1 MRRLVTFRRSLT
13 ARLAL
18 AFVAVAIASIA
29 VLGGLA
35 LVSARREVAG
45 LVARQRDRD
54 ATEITAALSAAYAT
68 SNGFADA
75 DLSAAFALAAAARAD
90 LVVLDVDGQPVAT
103 PPPAPDDMMAQMR
116 SVMADGPGPLGPP
129 RNTLVVVG
137 GRRVGAARLRFPA
150 AGLDAPERQVA
161 AALSRNVVAGAVM
174 AAVVALLVG
183 LVVSRRLSRPVVA
196 LTDAA
201 RRLEAGERSVRTG
214 MAGAPGQVGELATA
228 FDQMAD
234 ALDRHDELRRNLVAD
249 VAHELRT
256 PLTILRASSE
266 ELVDGLAMPSPDRL
280 SSLHDEVLRLGAV
293 VADLETLASA
303 EAAGLRLDR
312 RTVALDVVAAD
323 AIESLRPRFR
333 EAGLT
338 LVTDLGSVAV
348 DGDPARLR
356 QLVVNL
362 LMNAVKYTPAGG
374 TVTIGVAAL
383 VDLALLEVTDT
394 GVGVPSDEVPHL
406 FERFWR
412 GSSGHGKAGSGIGL
426 AIVAELAKVH
436 GGRVEVETTP
446 AQGSTFRVL
455 LPCATGHSSPPTA
468 APLVG
473 GDTDSAARVT
483 G

>member
-1 MRRLVTFRRSLT
+1 MGRLGALRRSLT

-18 AFVAVAIASIA
+18 AFVAVAIVSIA

-35 LVSARREVAG
+35 LVSARSEVAG

-54 ATEITAALSAAYAT
+54 ATEIIAALTAAYAT

-90 LVVLDVDGQPVAT
+90 LVVFDIDGQPVT
-103 PPPAPDDMMAQMR
+103 PRPPAGDDMMAQMR
-116 SVMADGPGPLGPP
+116 SLMAEGPGPLGPP
-129 RNTLVVVG
+129 RDNPVLVG
-137 GRRVGAARLRFPA
+137 GRQVGNARLRYPA

-161 AALSRNVVAGAVM
+161 DALSRNVVAGAVV

-183 LVVSRRLSRPVVA
+183 LVVSRRLSRPVVT

-201 RRLEAGERSVRTG
+201 RRLEAGERRVRTG

-256 PLTILRASSE
+256 PLTILRASCE
-266 ELVDGLAMPSPDRL
+266 ELVDGLAVPSPGRL

-303 EAAGLRLDR
+303 EAAGLRFDR

-323 AIESLRPRFR
+323 AVESLRPRFR
-333 EAGLT
+333 DAGLT
-338 LVTDLGSVAV
+338 LVTELSPVTV
-348 DGDPARLR
+348 DGDPARVR
-356 QLVVNL
+356 QMAVNL
-362 LMNAVKYTPAGG
+362 LMNALKYTPSGG
-374 TVTIGVAAL
+374 TVTVGVA
-383 VDLALLEVTDT
+383 VMPDLARLEVTDT

-412 GSSGHGKAGSGIGL
+412 GSSGHGNAGSGIGL

-446 AQGSTFRVL
+446 ARGSTFRVL
-455 LPCATGHSSPPTA
+455 LPRATGQSSPAAA
-468 APLVG
+468 APLAG
-473 GDTDSAARVT
+473 GDTARVT
-483 G
+483 RVTG

>member
-1 MRRLVTFRRSLT
+1 MDRIVALRRSLT

-18 AFVAVAIASIA
+18 AFVAVAIVSIA

-35 LVSARREVAG
+35 LVSARSEVAG

-54 ATEITAALSAAYAT
+54 ATEITAALSAAYAP
-68 SNGFADA
+68 SNGFAEA
-75 DLSAAFALAAAARAD
+75 DLSAAYALAAAARAD
-90 LVVLDVDGQPVAT
+90 LVVLDIGGQPVT
-103 PPPAPDDMMAQMR
+103 SRAPGGDDMMAQMR
-116 SVMADGPGPLGPP
+116 SLMAEGPGPLGPP
-129 RNTLVVVG
+129 RTSPVLVG
-137 GRRVGAARLRFPA
+137 GRQIGAARLRFPA
-150 AGLDAPERQVA
+150 AGLDAPARRVA
-161 AALSRNVVAGAVM
+161 DALSRNVVAGAVV

-183 LVVSRRLSRPVVA
+183 VVVSRRLSRPVVA

-201 RRLEAGERSVRTG
+201 RRLESGERSVRTG
-214 MAGAPGQVGELATA
+214 MAGAPGQGGELATA

-266 ELVDGLAMPSPDRL
+266 ELVDGLALPSPERL

-312 RTVALDVVAAD
+312 RRVALDVVAAD
-323 AIESLRPRFR
+323 AVESLRPRFR
-333 EAGLT
+333 DGGLRVVSE
-338 LVTDLGSVAV
+338 LSPVTV
-348 DGDPARLR
+348 DGDPVRVR
-356 QLVVNL
+356 QMAVNL
-362 LMNAVKYTPAGG
+362 LMNALKYTPSGG
-374 TVTIGVAAL
+374 TVTIRVAAL
-383 VDLALLEVTDT
+383 PDLARLEVIDT
-394 GVGVPSDEVPHL
+394 GVGVPSEEVPHL

-426 AIVAELAKVH
+426 AIVAELAKAH
-436 GGRVEVETTP
+436 GGEVEGETTP

-455 LPCATGHSSPPTA
+455 LPRATDHSSPPTA

-473 GDTDSAARVT
+473 GDTASAA

>member
-1 MRRLVTFRRSLT
+1 MGRIATFRRSLT

-18 AFVAVAIASIA
+18 AFVAVAIVSIA

-35 LVSARREVAG
+35 LVSARHEVAG

-54 ATEITAALSAAYAT
+54 ATEITAAVSAAYAT

-75 DLSAAFALAAAARAD
+75 DLSAAFALAAGARAD
-90 LVVLDVDGQPVAT
+90 LVVLDNDGQPVAT
-103 PPPAPDDMMAQMR
+103 RPPAADDMMAQMR
-116 SVMADGPGPLGPP
+116 SVMAEGPGPLGSP
-129 RNTLVVVG
+129 RTTPVVVG
-137 GRRVGAARLRFPA
+137 GRQVGAARLRFPA

-161 AALSRNVVAGAVM
+161 GALSRNVVAGAVM

-183 LVVSRRLSRPVVA
+183 LVVSRRLGRPVVA

-201 RRLEAGERSVRTG
+201 RRLEAGERKVRTG
-214 MAGAPGQVGELATA
+214 MADAPGEVGELATA

-266 ELVDGLAMPSPDRL
+266 ELVDGLAVPSPDRL

-323 AIESLRPRFR
+323 AIESLRPRLR

-338 LVTDLGSVAV
+338 LITDLGSVAV
-348 DGDPARLR
+348 IGDPARLR

-374 TVTIGVAAL
+374 TVTIGVTAR
-383 VDLALLEVTDT
+383 VDLALLEVTDN

-426 AIVAELAKVH
+426 AIVAELAKAH
-436 GGRVEVETTP
+436 GGEVEVETTP

-455 LPCATGHSSPPTA
+455 LPRATDHSSPPTA

-473 GDTDSAARVT
+473 GDTASAV